1 MTCRIQAINH
11 RFLYGHRMKILRLEK
26 AKQADGST
34 KMDWV
39 VQGEDI
45 PCKLSK
51 DNLDAGGGIK
61 EDVNPIAER
70 FTVFCDMDVP
80 VQAGDLLEINGIR
93 YRAGSPFHY
102 PAHQE
107 IKAARE
113 ALA

>member
-1 MTCRIQAINH
+1 MLHKIQAINH
-11 RFLYGHRMKILRLEK
+11 RFLYGHRMKVLRLEK
-26 AKQADGST
+26 VKQADGST
-34 KMDWV
+34 KTDWV

-61 EDVNPIAER
+61 EDVNPIDER
-70 FTVFCDMDVP
+70 FTVFCDVDVP
-80 VQAGDLLEINGIR
+80 VQAGDLLEIDGIR
-93 YRAGSPFHY
+93 CRAGNPFRY

-113 ALA
+113 TLA